1 MWKNRQS
8 SMAPKNGGSFLSK
21 LMVVILMYIMVPSH
35 VKSTGL
41 DDGGFLLQTLLN
53 KYSINGSTTVSELKA
68 LLETKVGFD
77 GDQKGSFDIWTNSS
91 RSKCLSIPELLS
103 AHGFGRETNLT
114 KQHFVQL
121 CPTVMQQFKS
131 ASCFQ
136 DVAGNTGDVIK
147 PRPSEVWGYGFLC
160 VTIISLSSLLG
171 VGLVPFMRKVFFRR
185 LLMYFIALAIGTL
198 SSNALFQ
205 LIPEA
210 FGLNPKEHGYIYKS
224 AMIFGGFYLF
234 FFVEK
239 ILKMVLSQK
248 DEVDGR
254 ASSRSCSNVKDI
266 EDGVMEQLQSEGP
279 VKLSVGAVNKNGW
292 QCEGSTS
299 GHHSSFTLQEAQV
312 QQGACYWLKGTRIS
326 RIGTIAWMI
335 TLSDGLHNFIDG
347 LAIGASFTVSVF
359 QGVSTSIAILCE
371 EFPHELGDFVILLNA
386 GMSTQ
391 QALFFNFVSA
401 CSCYFGLICG
411 ILAGSHFSPHWI
423 FALAGGMFLYISL
436 ADMFPE
442 MNEVSNEDKEK
453 NSLITFALQNLGL
466 LTGFAIMFLLTMF
479 SGSITLG

>member
-1 MWKNRQS
+1 MLLQDDVSERQILIVWKNQHF

-21 LMVVILMYIMVPSH
+21 LIVTVILAYIMVPSQA
-35 VKSTGL
+35 KRTNM

-53 KYSINGSTTVSELKA
+53 KYSINGSLTVSELKA

-77 GDQKGSFDIWTNSS
+77 GDQKGAFDLWTNSS
-91 RSKCLSIPELLS
+91 RSQCLSIPELLS

-136 DVAGNTGDVIK
+136 DFAGNAGDVVK
-147 PRPSEVWGYGFLC
+147 PHASEVWGYGFLC
-160 VTIISLSSLLG
+160 VTIISLSSLMG

-239 ILKMVLSQK
+239 ILKMVLTQK
-248 DEVDGR
+248 DEV
-254 ASSRSCSNVKDI
+254 
-266 EDGVMEQLQSEGP
+266 
-279 VKLSVGAVNKNGW
+279 
-292 QCEGSTS
+292 
-299 GHHSSFTLQEAQV
+299 
-312 QQGACYWLKGTRIS
+312 
-326 RIGTIAWMI
+326 
-335 TLSDGLHNFIDG
+335 
-347 LAIGASFTVSVF
+347 
-359 QGVSTSIAILCE
+359 
-371 EFPHELGDFVILLNA
+371 
-386 GMSTQ
+386 
-391 QALFFNFVSA
+391 
-401 CSCYFGLICG
+401 
-411 ILAGSHFSPHWI
+411 SHF
-423 FALAGGMFLYISL
+423 
-436 ADMFPE
+436 
-442 MNEVSNEDKEK
+442 
-453 NSLITFALQNLGL
+453 SLITFIDYFIKFPL
-466 LTGFAIMFLLTMF
+466 LIKYMMV
-479 SGSITLG
+479 S